1 MLAKLFGDG
10 FRFNIN
16 IVQGG
21 FSMKKSMGW
30 IVIIGIIV
38 LLIFMFIGYS
48 NGFKAASIEVD
59 SQLKQVDNML
69 LRRHDLIP
77 NLVNTVKGYAKHEK
91 EIFTNLNN
99 ARNQLMQANTL
110 KEKAA
115 AEGNLESAL
124 GRLLMVVEN
133 YPNLKANEQFNKL
146 MDELAGTENRLA
158 VERKRYNDLVRD
170 YNKKIAMLPG
180 SIIAGMMGLTPR
192 EYFEVP
198 QTAKENPTV
207 DFNE

>member
-1 MLAKLFGDG
+1 
-10 FRFNIN
+10 
-16 IVQGG
+16 
-21 FSMKKSMGW
+21 MKKSMGW
-30 IVIIGIIV
+30 LVALGVIV
-38 LLIFMFIGYS
+38 LLVIIFAGYS
-48 NGFKAASIEVD
+48 NSFKAAAIDVD
-59 SQLKQVDNML
+59 NQLKQVDNML

-99 ARNQLMQANTL
+99 ARNRLMEANTM

-115 AEGNLESAL
+115 ASGSFEAAL

-133 YPNLKANEQFNKL
+133 YPQLKANEQFNKL

-170 YNKKIAMLPG
+170 YNKKIVMLPG
-180 SIIAGMMGLTPR
+180 SIVAGIMGLTSR

-198 QTAKENPTV
+198 QSAKENPTV